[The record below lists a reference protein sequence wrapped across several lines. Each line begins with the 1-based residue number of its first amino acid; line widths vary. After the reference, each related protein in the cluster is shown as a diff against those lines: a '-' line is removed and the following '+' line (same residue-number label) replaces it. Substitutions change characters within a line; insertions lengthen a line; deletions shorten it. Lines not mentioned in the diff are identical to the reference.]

1 MTLHLTILSLWT
13 LFSQQLDEGSRL
25 LPILIASTGVA
36 VYTVLALAAFDVIDI
51 LEFRILIYLIVWHL
65 FHVAYSLFRMIRH
78 SGVKIS
84 KTE

>member
-36 VYTVLALAAFDVIDI
+36 VYTVLVLVAFDVIDI

-65 FHVAYSLFRMIRH
+65 YSRCLFIVTH
-78 SGVKIS
+78 DPTFGGKDI
-84 KTE
+84 